1 MMRWLY
7 VNGADTRDEHVGLYF
22 PMYCAAAEGHRD
34 DLCKWLYE
42 HGAAKDIKR
51 RTTHDDKHVYH
62 NGRCPL
68 YAAFVLGSWRNV
80 TRWLILNGAL
90 CKDGDSGKLDV
101 ETMKQDLG
109 PIYNC
114 VSIQESINN
123 SIRVHTRKALLP
135 IFTEPAL
142 WFSCF
147 CRGYSPLLP
156 STHTASAET
165 YPH

>member
-1 MMRWLY
+1 MNMLVSTSQCTARQQR
-7 VNGADTRDEHVGLYF
+7 DTEMICASGYMNTELLRISKGEP
-22 PMYCAAAEGHRD
+22 PM
-34 DLCKWLYE
+34 
-42 HGAAKDIKR
+42 
-51 RTTHDDKHVYH
+51 TTSMSRNSYH
-62 NGRCPL
+62 NGRSPL

-90 CKDGDSGKLDV
+90 CKDGDSGKLGV
-101 ETMKQDLG
+101 EIMKQDLG

-147 CRGYSPLLP
+147 CQGYSPLLP
-156 STHTASAET
+156 STHTAPAET